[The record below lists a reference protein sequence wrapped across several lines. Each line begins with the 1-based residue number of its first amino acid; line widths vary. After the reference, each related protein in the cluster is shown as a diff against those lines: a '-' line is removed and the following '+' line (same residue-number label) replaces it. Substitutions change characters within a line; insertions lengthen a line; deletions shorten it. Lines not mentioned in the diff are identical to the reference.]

1 MANYYENAR
10 TNYFKVKDEAKFNE
24 FLCSLSGLD
33 SYKDKEGRH
42 AIFFDYESGVPSSKY
57 NEETKDYDDVDFL
70 DELSQHLADG
80 SIAIVMGAGAE
91 KLRFINGYAEA
102 INNKGE
108 RVGIN
113 ISDIYDLAK
122 QKFGKDAEITPAQ
135 YWELDFF

>member
-70 DELSQHLADG
+70 DELSNHLTDG

-135 YWELDFF
+135 Y

>member
-113 ISDIYDLAK
+113 INSIYDLAK

-135 YWELDFF
+135 Y

>member
-135 YWELDFF
+135 Y

>member
-10 TNYFKVKDEAKFNE
+10 TNYFTVKDEAKFNE

-42 AIFFDYESGVPSSKY
+42 AIFFDYESGVPFSKY

-70 DELSQHLADG
+70 AELSQHLADG

-91 KLRFINGYAEA
+91 KLRYITGYAEA
-102 INNKGE
+102 INSKGE
-108 RVGIN
+108 RVSIN
-113 ISDIYDLAK
+113 IDSIYDLAK
-122 QKFGKDAEITPAQ
+122 QKFDKDAEITPAQ
-135 YWELDFF
+135 Y

>member
-10 TNYFKVKDEAKFNE
+10 TNYFKVKDEEKFNE

-33 SYKDKEGRH
+33 SYKDEEGRH

-57 NEETKDYDDVDFL
+57 NEETDDYDEFDFL
-70 DELSQHLADG
+70 GELSEHLTDD

-91 KLRFINGYAEA
+91 KLRYITGYAEA
-102 INNKGE
+102 INSKGE

-122 QKFGKDAEITPAQ
+122 QKFGEGKEVTPAQ
-135 YWELDFF
+135 Y

>member
-1 MANYYENAR
+1 MANYYESAR

-42 AIFFDYESGVPSSKY
+42 AIFFDYESGVPSSRFNYKT
-57 NEETKDYDDVDFL
+57 NDYDDVDFL
-70 DELSQHLADG
+70 AELSQHLADD
-80 SIAIVMGAGAE
+80 SIAVV
-91 KLRFINGYAEA
+91 GYAEA
-102 INNKGE
+102 INTKGE

-135 YWELDFF
+135 Y

>member
-10 TNYFKVKDEAKFNE
+10 TNYFTVKDEAKFNE

-42 AIFFDYESGVPSSKY
+42 AIFFDYESGVPSSRF
-57 NEETKDYDDVDFL
+57 NETTKDYDEVDFL
-70 DELSQHLADG
+70 AELSQHLADG

-135 YWELDFF
+135 Y